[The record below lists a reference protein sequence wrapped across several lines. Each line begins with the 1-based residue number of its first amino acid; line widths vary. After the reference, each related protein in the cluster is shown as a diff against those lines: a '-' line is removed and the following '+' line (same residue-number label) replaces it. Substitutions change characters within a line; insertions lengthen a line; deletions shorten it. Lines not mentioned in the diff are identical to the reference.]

1 VRRSDR
7 IIGVHSEIE
16 RTACACRPREEE
28 DHARM
33 EATRHL
39 GHAVVPDLVARDVER
54 RCAVGK
60 TQPAV
65 NVEPTPLTLF

>member
-1 VRRSDR
+1 
-7 IIGVHSEIE
+7 
-16 RTACACRPREEE
+16 
-28 DHARM
+28 M